1 MKSKWF
7 LVGVSAAA
15 AMIPAIS
22 IAQSKAPKKSKP
34 ATTNNKPASTEA
46 GNTATSAKKGVTAAM
61 NSVELSQR
69 LASYKRV
76 TLTTDTALLSE
87 AERKCI
93 THLMKAAEYADRIF
107 WKQTIGPKEDFLAGI
122 KDTNQRKFAEINYG
136 PWDRLNNDKSFIAGY
151 GVKPAGA
158 QFYVD
163 GFTTKLVKDT
173 FLMREV
179 LSPYTLIKK
188 YEMPKPPPPMKP
200 GADAMPMDPMDMEL
214 PNPGM
219 PLQGTDGQQ
228 YAIQKY
234 SEAYRKEVMKIVLH
248 LNEAAQAIEAEDKEF
263 AEYLRMRSGGLM
275 MDDYIASDIQ
285 WLQLKS
291 HLDIVIGPI
300 ENYEDKL
307 TGQKTSYESYVLVRD
322 MEWGKRLEKY
332 VGMLPALQAGLPV
345 DAKYKPVLNSGSEAS
360 TTGEIIQKEGFPPMQ
375 KPAQAMSSLAVFDVV
390 YYGGDCNSGSKTIAV
405 NLPNDETIQEN
416 FGTRRSQLKNTMK
429 AKFEHIVVPI
439 SKVVIAPEQQKNIT
453 FDAFFNN
460 VMFHEVAHGLGVKY
474 VVSKTGT
481 TNAAENN
488 GGEKTI
494 REALGVHYSALEE
507 CKADVLGLYMV
518 TELFD
523 KKELGGKLDDY
534 YVTFVASVFRSVRF
548 GASSAHGKANM
559 ITFNTLLERGA
570 IAYTANAN
578 GGYYTVNV
586 AKMRSAIAGLAGA
599 LLQVQGDGDPAKAAD
614 MLQSMGVIREGL
626 AADLKRIEVA
636 SIPVDLVFDQGI
648 STLGLDKYFEDP
660 EVKMREWAK
669 QQQQRGGMNGNGM
682 NGNGMGMP
690 GGPGNGSNGMGNPPT
705 GAPPMGKPGQ
715 PPMPPAPPAGTNPPS
730 NGKK

>member
-15 AMIPAIS
+15 AMFPATS
-22 IAQSKAPKKSKP
+22 IGQSKSPKKSKP
-34 ATTNNKPASTEA
+34 ATNSSKPVSTTDTKGAAA
-46 GNTATSAKKGVTAAM
+46 GKKDMLPVM
-61 NSVELSQR
+61 SSQELAQR
-69 LASYKRV
+69 LSSYKRV
-76 TLTTDTALLSE
+76 TLTTDTSLLSA
-87 AERKCI
+87 AERKCL
-93 THLMKAAEYADRIF
+93 THMIKAAEYADAIF
-107 WKQTIGPKEDFLAGI
+107 WKQAIGPKEEFLSSI
-122 KDTNQRKFAEINYG
+122 KDTNQRKFAAINYG
-136 PWDRLNNDKSFIAGY
+136 PWDRLNNDKPFISGY

-158 QFYVD
+158 QFYVE

-173 FLMREV
+173 LLLRDV

-219 PLQGTDGQQ
+219 PMEGTDGQQ

-234 SEAYRKEVMKIVLH
+234 SEAYRKEIMKIVMH
-248 LNEAAQAIEAEDKEF
+248 LNEAAQAIEGEDKEF

-275 MDDYIASDIQ
+275 MDDYIMSDIQ
-285 WLQLKS
+285 WLGLKS

-332 VGMLPALQAGLPV
+332 VAMLPSLQAGLPV
-345 DAKYKPVLNSGSEAS
+345 EPKYKPVLNSGSDAS
-360 TTGEIIQKEGFPPMQ
+360 AAGEIIQKDGFPPMQ

-429 AKFEHIVVPI
+429 AKFDHIVVPI
-439 SKVVIAPEQQKNIT
+439 SKLVIAPEQQKHIT

-474 VVSKTGT
+474 VVSGSDKS
-481 TNAAENN
+481 NASDKSS
-488 GGEKTI
+488 KTI

-570 IAYTANAN
+570 IVYSASST

-586 AKMRSAIAGLAGA
+586 AKMRSAIAVLAGS
-599 LLQVQGDGDPAKAAD
+599 LLQVQGDGDPVKAAD
-614 MLQSMGVIREGL
+614 MLQSMGNIREGL
-626 AADLKRIEVA
+626 AADLNRIEA
-636 SIPVDLVFDQGI
+636 AAIPVDLVFDQGI
-648 STLGLDKYFEDP
+648 STLGLDKYFDDP

-669 QQQQRGGMNGNGM
+669 QQKQRGGMNGGM

-690 GGPGNGSNGMGNPPT
+690 GGPGTGPNGLGNPPT

-715 PPMPPAPPAGTNPPS
+715 PPVPPAPPAGNNPPAKV
-730 NGKK
+730 KK

>member
-1 MKSKWF
+1 MKSNWIII
-7 LVGVSAAA
+7 GVSFALVSVLPRE
-15 AMIPAIS
+15 AMGQSKPPKKAKTAPAVSKTSAPAKKESTPAAIS
-22 IAQSKAPKKSKP
+22 AQ
-34 ATTNNKPASTEA
+34 
-46 GNTATSAKKGVTAAM
+46 
-61 NSVELSQR
+61 ELEKR
-69 LASYKRV
+69 LSSYKRV
-76 TLTTDTALLSE
+76 KLNTDTSLLSE

-107 WKQTIGPKEDFLAGI
+107 WKQTIGPKEEFLSSI
-122 KDTNQRKFAEINYG
+122 KDSNQRKFAAINYG
-136 PWDRLNNDKSFIAGY
+136 PWDRLNNDKSFVPGY
-151 GVKPAGA
+151 GEKPLGA
-158 QFYVD
+158 KFYVE
-163 GFTTKLVKDT
+163 GFSTELVKDT

-200 GADAMPMDPMDMEL
+200 SDDAMPMDPMDLDM

-219 PLQGTDGQQ
+219 PLMGTDGQQ

-234 SEAYRKEVMKIVLH
+234 GEAYRKEIMKIVMH
-248 LNEAAQAIEAEDKEF
+248 LNEAAQSIEKEDKDF
-263 AEYLRMRSGGLM
+263 AEYLRMRSGALM

-285 WLQLKS
+285 WLGLKS

-322 MEWGKRLEKY
+322 MEWGKRLDKY
-332 VGMLPALQAGLPV
+332 VGMLPQLQAGLPV
-345 DAKYKPVLNSGSEAS
+345 ESKYKPVLNSGATDGAS
-360 TTGEIIQKEGFPPMQ
+360 SGEIIQKDGFPPLQ
-375 KPAQAMSSLAVFDVV
+375 KPSQPMSQLAVFDAV

-416 FGTRRSQLKNTMK
+416 FGTRRSQLKNTMR

-474 VVSKTGT
+474 VVPTAGNSA
-481 TNAAENN
+481 NSSSN
-488 GGEKTI
+488 GGKTI

-523 KKELGGKLDDY
+523 KKELGGELDDY

-559 ITFNTLLERGA
+559 ITFNTLLDRGA
-570 IAYTANAN
+570 IGYTASST

-586 AKMRSAIAGLAGA
+586 TKMRSVISVLAGV

-614 MLQSMGVIREGL
+614 MLSSLGNIKEGL
-626 AADLKRIEVA
+626 AADLRRIEAA

-648 STLGLDKYFEDP
+648 STMGLDKYFEDP

-669 QQQQRGGMNGNGM
+669 QQRGGMNGG
-682 NGNGMGMP
+682 NGNNPGMP
-690 GGPGNGSNGMGNPPT
+690 GGPGMGPNGLGNTPE
-705 GAPPMGKPGQ
+705 GNPPMGKPGQ
-715 PPMPPAPPAGTNPPS
+715 TPVPPAGGVKPPTP
-730 NGKK
+730 GKK